1 MYKFEPILK
10 TLVWGTESWVLSAV
24 PGNESVVCEGPDKG
38 RRITDIFPGEEFPLL
53 IKFIDAKRD
62 LSIQVHPDDELA
74 ARRHGCKGK
83 DEMWY
88 VVGAGDGA
96 KIICGLKEKITPE
109 QYESLVDE
117 GRITEV
123 LESYDAAAGDVF
135 YLPAGRIHAI
145 CAGCYLAEIQ
155 ETSDITYRIFD
166 YNRPGLDGKPRQL
179 HTQESKEAIDYT
191 VLPDYRTHYTSK
203 PDKENVIV
211 DSTHFVTSLLDLK
224 SEYRKDLS
232 ESGPFNVFICLEG
245 GAQLV
250 SESGERIGIS
260 SGQAVLSPKSDG
272 SVRILPQ
279 GSAKLLLTRPR

>member
-245 GAQLV
+245 SAELV
-250 SESGERIGIS
+250 SESGGRLVIS

>member
-24 PGNESVVCEGPDKG
+24 PGSESVVCEGPDKG
-38 RRITDIFPGEEFPLL
+38 LRITDIFPGEFPLL
-53 IKFIDAKRD
+53 IKFIDARRD

-88 VVGAGDGA
+88 VVAAGDGA
-96 KIICGLKEKITPE
+96 RIICGLKEKITPE
-109 QYESLVDE
+109 QYEALVEE

-123 LESYDAAAGDVF
+123 LDSYDAAAGDVF

-179 HTQESKEAIDYT
+179 HIQESKDAIDYT
-191 VLPDYRTHYTSK
+191 VLPDYRTHYSSK
-203 PDKENVIV
+203 PDEENVIV
-211 DSTHFVTSLLDLK
+211 DSPHFVTSLLEIG
-224 SEYRKDLS
+224 SEYRKDPS

-250 SESGERIGIS
+250 SESGGRIGIS

-272 SVRILPQ
+272 VVRFLPQ
-279 GSAKLLLTRPR
+279 GSAKFLLTRPR

>member
-191 VLPDYRTHYTSK
+191 VLPDYRTHYFSK
-203 PDKENVIV
+203 PDEENVIV
-211 DSTHFVTSLLDLK
+211 DSTHFVTSLLDLR
-224 SEYRKDLS
+224 SEYRKDLT

-245 GAQLV
+245 SACLV
-250 SESGERIGIS
+250 SESGGRLVIS

-272 SVRILPQ
+272 SVRVLPQ